1 MSARSISGDLI
12 AALKRL
18 RLGGLLPTLAERL
31 ILAEKEDTPYEDVL
45 LMLLVD
51 EISRRDSTASIRR
64 ADQAGLDPDMVL
76 ERWDKSAKVTYDRRV
91 MNELGSLRFVEDHRN
106 VVILGPVG
114 VGKTFLANALGHLC
128 CRAGFNV
135 RMLRADA
142 LLRLLKQSRMDN
154 SRDAVM
160 TELAT
165 VDVLIIDDFALE
177 PMSREESRDIY
188 QLFVE
193 RNARLSTVVTSNRD
207 TAEWIAAFDDALL
220 AQSAVDRFKNNAF
233 DLVVDG
239 ESYRSRLKP
248 NIEKLPPPPSAPVKK
263 VAVHPRTKAANRPSM
278 TPRTSAPCRGL
289 RGPPGSTR
297 PQICGIRSAG
307 LRCPSPG
314 PMILATAGP
323 IPLASDT
330 LDAFSLDG
338 LPVLDVRSADLVDVP
353 VAERRD
359 EMTVLGV
366 HPALLAL
373 RRLQVTRAELSLEQ
387 GRRVVAV
394 LHPLALVAAS
404 AATDLGSHL
413 LLPQHRLFQ
422 REPLVLLV
430 PCFQR
435 AGPRI
440 QRAHAHAVARF
451 RFVNACVLGRL
462 AVTVHGPEKSG
473 SFRRLAGSEKIG
485 DRHEIEGVIYVGRW
499 TPMPS

>member
-18 RLGGLLPTLAERL
+18 RLGGMLPTLAERL
-31 ILAEKEDTPYEDVL
+31 SLAEKEETPYEDVL

-64 ADQAGLDPDMVL
+64 ADQAGLDSDMVL

-91 MNELGSLRFVEDHRN
+91 MNELSSLRFVEDHRN

-263 VAVHPRTKAANRPSM
+263 VAVHPRTKAANR
-278 TPRTSAPCRGL
+278 
-289 RGPPGSTR
+289 
-297 PQICGIRSAG
+297 
-307 LRCPSPG
+307 
-314 PMILATAGP
+314 
-323 IPLASDT
+323 
-330 LDAFSLDG
+330 
-338 LPVLDVRSADLVDVP
+338 
-353 VAERRD
+353 RR
-359 EMTVLGV
+359 
-366 HPALLAL
+366 
-373 RRLQVTRAELSLEQ
+373 
-387 GRRVVAV
+387 
-394 LHPLALVAAS
+394 
-404 AATDLGSHL
+404 
-413 LLPQHRLFQ
+413 
-422 REPLVLLV
+422 
-430 PCFQR
+430 
-435 AGPRI
+435 
-440 QRAHAHAVARF
+440 
-451 RFVNACVLGRL
+451 
-462 AVTVHGPEKSG
+462 
-473 SFRRLAGSEKIG
+473 
-485 DRHEIEGVIYVGRW
+485 
-499 TPMPS
+499 